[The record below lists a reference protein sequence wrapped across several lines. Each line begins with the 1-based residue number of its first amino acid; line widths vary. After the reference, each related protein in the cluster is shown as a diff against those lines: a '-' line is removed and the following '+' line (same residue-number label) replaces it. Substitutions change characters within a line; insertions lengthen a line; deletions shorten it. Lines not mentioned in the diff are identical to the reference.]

1 MSKKRI
7 KRPQKYVKPKDPT
20 FKEWWAVQSE
30 KTQKNIKIA
39 AIAVVA
45 VIVLAIIFYYGF
57 YDDGSLKIKNDEVV
71 GKQDNW
77 LIAELD
83 GGKNSDYYHIAD
95 VEIPEGYQMAAE
107 SAGGTLVS
115 PITHHD
121 NDFTFE
127 PVDAASPITNV
138 YVRAVAK
145 SVDDMIESVHET
157 FKGYVGENGNISE
170 VKTIDSPF
178 GQGKGFTYDYAYE
191 AADENGVTTQEFS
204 QCSINY
210 VPTQYK
216 DVCLLVSVNVY
227 PDSAEGYTDEA
238 TLAAAATAA
247 FDAVTMIEK

>member
-30 KTQKNIKIA
+30 KTQKNIKTA

-57 YDDGSLKIKNDEVV
+57 YDDGSLKIKNDQVV

-83 GGKNSDYYHIAD
+83 GGKNSDYYHIANVD
-95 VEIPEGYQMAAE
+95 MPEGYQAAAE
-107 SAGGTLVS
+107 SAGGTIVS
-115 PITHHD
+115 PLTHHD

-127 PVDAASPITNV
+127 PVDEASPITNV

-145 SVDDMIESVHET
+145 SVDDMIESVYQT
-157 FKGYVGENGNISE
+157 FTGYVGEDGHISE
-170 VKTIDSPF
+170 IKTIDSPF
-178 GQGKGFTYDYAYE
+178 GQGKGFLYDYSYANPEEEGKMEY
-191 AADENGVTTQEFS
+191 S
-204 QCSINY
+204 QCLINY
-210 VPTQYK
+210 VPTERK

-227 PDSAEGYTDEA
+227 PETAEGYADEA
-238 TLAAAATAA
+238 TLAAAANSV
-247 FDAVTMIEK
+247 FSVVTMVEK